1 MGTITLSD
9 TQQRQVRIL
18 ERLVAGTLTA
28 PQAAQLLGKSVRQV
42 RRLKQAF
49 VEKGMAAVKHGNS
62 GREPNNKT
70 TPEVLAKL
78 REWAGP
84 QGVYR
89 HYNTSHLAEVLAR
102 DHDLSLGR
110 ATLDRLLVVH
120 GLRKRSQPTER
131 VARKRRTR
139 RGAEGAM
146 LQLDGSLHRW
156 LGAEL
161 PALCLLGAID
171 DATGKI
177 IALLFRPTEDQAGY
191 LTLLRQI
198 ATEHGLPESV
208 YHDKHTILRSPKE
221 ATLEEELAGKP
232 PRSQVQAVL
241 ELLGI
246 EAIAAHSPQAKGRI
260 ERLWGTLQ
268 DRLSQELQTAGLA
281 TPEAAQAFLPGFIAR
296 FNQTFARVAADPEPV
311 WVALEAQMDRDY
323 YFSTRQTRTVKSDHT
338 LSYEG
343 KILQLLPERGGP
355 SLKGKQVQVH
365 QVPEGSLLVYLQ
377 KERLAHK
384 ALPSPPPK
392 ESPPPKPPSKPA
404 VDPDKK
410 KASRRKQTAY
420 LYASPSER
428 Q

>member
-9 TQQRQVRIL
+9 PQQRQVRIL
-18 ERLVAGTLTA
+18 ERLVAGTFTA

-49 VEKGMAAVKHGNS
+49 VHKGMAAVKHGNT
-62 GREPNNKT
+62 GREPKNKT
-70 TPEVLAKL
+70 SPEVLAKL
-78 REWAGP
+78 RELAGA

-89 HYNTSHLAEVLAR
+89 SYNTSHLAEVLAR
-102 DHDLSLGR
+102 DHDMQIGR
-110 ATLDRLLVVH
+110 ATLDRLLVLH

-139 RGAEGAM
+139 RPAEGAM

-156 LGAEL
+156 LGEK
-161 PALCLLGAID
+161 PPPLCLLGAID

-177 IALLFRPTEDQAGY
+177 IGLLFRPTEDQAGY

-221 ATLEEELAGKP
+221 ATLEEELAGKG

-268 DRLSQELQTAGLA
+268 DRLSKELQTASISTL
-281 TPEAAQAFLPGFIAR
+281 EAAQAFLPAFIAR
-296 FNQTFARVAADPEPV
+296 FNQTFARPAADPEPV
-311 WVALEAQMDRDY
+311 WVALEAEMDQDY

-343 KILQLLPERGGP
+343 KILQLLPKRGGP

-365 QVPEGSLLVYLQ
+365 QLPEGNLIVYFQ

-384 ALPSPPPK
+384 PLDAPPPK
-392 ESPPPKPPSKPA
+392 ESPPPAPAPKPA

-410 KASRRKQTAY
+410 KASRRKQMAH
-420 LYASPSER
+420 LYASPA
-428 Q
+428 